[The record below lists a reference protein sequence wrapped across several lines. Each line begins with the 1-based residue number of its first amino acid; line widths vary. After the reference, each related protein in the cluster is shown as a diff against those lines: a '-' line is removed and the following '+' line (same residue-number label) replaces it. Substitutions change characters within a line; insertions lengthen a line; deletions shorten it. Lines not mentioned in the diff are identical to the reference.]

1 MRIAFFIGD
10 HSEDDLAARLG
21 WWITRHTQKGAYGY
35 ITHCEAIHEE
45 FTDGSVTIAGASLRD
60 RGVRSKRT
68 MLNPAHWLI
77 ADVAGWDVRLSID
90 LLAKTI
96 GAPYDW
102 RGALA
107 TRLPGRG
114 ASDAWF
120 CNEWVAEPYLQTA
133 DTFGP
138 HHLAAI
144 CMSAGENVTRK
155 FFGDR
160 A

>member
-1 MRIAFFIGD
+1 MKIAFFIGD
-10 HSEDDLAARLG
+10 HSGDDWLARIG
-21 WWITRHTQKGAYGY
+21 WALTRYTQKGAYGMV
-35 ITHCEAIHEE
+35 THCEAIHFEYP
-45 FTDGSVTIAGASLRD
+45 DGSVDIAGASLRD
-60 RGVRSKRT
+60 GGVRTKRT
-68 MLNPAHWLI
+68 LLNPEHWILT
-77 ADVAGWDVRLSID
+77 DMPGWDVGLSGN
-90 LLAKTI
+90 LLEKTI

-114 ASDAWF
+114 ATDAWF
-120 CNEWVAEPYLQTA
+120 CNEWVAYPFLQTA

-144 CMSAGENVTRK
+144 CMSAGEDVTTK
-155 FFGDR
+155 FFGAR